1 MDKAVDDCIAVDCD
15 EIEGSSVKV
24 SNDDGDI
31 INVDRGQVLISDEEG
46 ESHDVQ
52 REQNKTEKL
61 QKIRENLNKLQEVIG
76 KGNNSEDSAVVL
88 DSPSKLLVTDSEVT
102 SMEINKKSN
111 VLGDDSV
118 NNTNDRSMHKNCQIN
133 TSCSSSE
140 KKECKQDNEQVMESP
155 DGEMKSAEPVSTEIS
170 SKQSDAMNIV
180 TVKVEPIDDDCVIT
194 SQIDPGQYRIKVE
207 PESDVENNI
216 SSDSTSSSSSS
227 ESEDEAEQ
235 AKKPQSRSRHSS
247 TSSLTDKQIKLCKE
261 EIRTKGELFPED
273 LPPLEDLAITVDES
287 VQLIHIGDVTSVI
300 GVLVVV
306 QSNDNMPPLN
316 EDTILFLEGRA
327 SCGKIFEVFGPVAL
341 PWYSVRFNSLEDI
354 TNKEVSIGTKMY
366 CAPKV
371 DQYTNYVF
379 VEHLKQIKGSDA
391 SWEDNN
397 EPPAKFVE
405 YSDDEEEKR
414 AKAKHRN
421 KKQQENADGDLLPG
435 AKNSHKKKFRQSN
448 EVTNEPQQTGNSN
461 FNPGAQRHQ
470 GPRKF
475 APFGGQHNKFQPR
488 GPPNH
493 NNPRFPHQPLHQGN
507 RPRFNA
513 SNGPSNVN
521 QGGQTFSGNSGP
533 FNQPPHTNTYSFQPP
548 QGNNSGQLMF
558 NQDLSKPPPNFSFGS
573 NQWSNTNALQK
584 TSNCQPFGASKSNL
598 SFNQNSNASEQAW
611 QGHNHTKQNHAPFQ
625 ADNSNWQQLAT
636 NNQSTDNWQQSV
648 TNQQSSDKWQQP
660 VTNYQSGGNW
670 QAPAGCSD
678 SGDSNQHTQSRSGSN
693 IRNWQTPARSS
704 DNTNW
709 QAPSRSSDNTNWQAA
724 SRSSD
729 NTNWQAPSRSSG
741 SDNTSWQEPSRFSS
755 SANTNWQAPSRPSGS
770 DNTNWQAPSGPS
782 SSDNNM
788 WQAPEWSSNP
798 NNTNWQAP
806 KSSNPSNASWQAT
819 ARSSSSD
826 NTSWQAPAPRNN
838 SNYCVQNDQNSGSYI
853 PYQNSNF
860 SQGPAPTSY
869 DNNQTMINRNT
880 ENIICNNSVNQGQ
893 TGQNINPGR
902 SVVDNRYIQN
912 IEYNKVRQPTPF
924 QNNRPSFGGG
934 PQFNS

>member
-24 SNDDGDI
+24 ANEDGGDI

-61 QKIRENLNKLQEVIG
+61 QKIRENLNKLKEVIA
-76 KGNNSEDSAVVL
+76 KGNDSDDSAVVL
-88 DSPSKLLVTDSEVT
+88 DSPSKLLVVDSEVT
-102 SMEINKKSN
+102 SMEINKQSN
-111 VLGDDSV
+111 VLIDDSV
-118 NNTNDRSMHKNCQIN
+118 NKTNDSSMQKNCQIN
-133 TSCSSSE
+133 TSCISSE
-140 KKECKQDNEQVMESP
+140 KNECKEDNEQVLESP
-155 DGEMKSAEPVSTEIS
+155 DGETKSSEPVSTEIS
-170 SKQSDAMNIV
+170 SKQSDAMTIV
-180 TVKVEPIDDDCVIT
+180 TVKVEPIDDDCIIT

-235 AKKPQSRSRHSS
+235 AKKPQRSRHSS

-327 SCGKIFEVFGPVAL
+327 ACGKIFEVFGPVAL

-405 YSDDEEEKR
+405 FSDDEEEKR

-421 KKQQENADGDLLPG
+421 KKQQENADVDQLPG
-435 AKNSHKKKFRQSN
+435 AKNSRKKKFRQSN

-493 NNPRFPHQPLHQGN
+493 NNPRFPHQPQHQGN

-533 FNQPPHTNTYSFQPP
+533 FNQPPRNNAYDFQPP
-548 QGNNSGQLMF
+548 QGNNSGQMMF

-584 TSNCQPFGASKSNL
+584 TSNCQPFGASKSNITFKQN
-598 SFNQNSNASEQAW
+598 SNSNASEQAW
-611 QGHNHTKQNHAPFQ
+611 QGHNHTKQNNAPFQ
-625 ADNSNWQQLAT
+625 TDNSNWQQLAT

-648 TNQQSSDKWQQP
+648 SNQQTSDKWQQP
-660 VTNYQSGGNW
+660 VTNHQPGGNW

-678 SGDSNQHTQSRSGSN
+678 SGDSN
-693 IRNWQTPARSS
+693 
-704 DNTNW
+704 W
-709 QAPSRSSDNTNWQAA
+709 QAPSRSSDNTNWQAP

-770 DNTNWQAPSGPS
+770 DNSNWQAPSGPS

-806 KSSNPSNASWQAT
+806 GRPSNPNNTNWQAPKSSNPNNTSWQAPT
-819 ARSSSSD
+819 RTSDSD
-826 NTSWQAPAPRNN
+826 NTSWQAPTPRNN
-838 SNYCVQNDQNSGSYI
+838 SNYGVQNDQNSGSYI

-880 ENIICNNSVNQGQ
+880 ENIMCNNSVSQGQ
-893 TGQNINPGR
+893 TGQNPSR

-912 IEYNKVRQPTPF
+912 IEYNKGRHPTPF
-924 QNNRPSFGGG
+924 QNNQPSFGGG
-934 PQFNS
+934 PQFNNQPY